1 MNNKI
6 PPPIVTLICGL
17 GIYFSR
23 PFFPEYI
30 LSINN
35 ILSIFILFLG
45 LGILFISAAS
55 FKKHQT
61 TINPLKPEQAS
72 SLVISGVFS
81 FSRNPMYLGMVF
93 ILISISIKFNLLGG
107 LLITSMFVLFIKK
120 FQIIPEEAA
129 MHKLFPKE
137 FASYK
142 ENTRRWI

>member
-6 PPPIVTLICGL
+6 PPPIVTLIFGL
-17 GIYFSR
+17 CIYFSG

-30 LSINN
+30 FSMANFLSG
-35 ILSIFILFLG
+35 LILFVG
-45 LGILFISAAS
+45 VGILIVSAAS
-55 FKKHQT
+55 FRKHQT

-93 ILISISIKFNLLGG
+93 ILISVSIKFNLFGG
-107 LLITSMFVLFIKK
+107 LLITSMFALFITK

>member
-6 PPPIVTLICGL
+6 PPPIVTLIFGL
-17 GIYFSR
+17 CIYFSG
-23 PFFPEYI
+23 PYFPEYI
-30 LSINN
+30 FSMANFLSG
-35 ILSIFILFLG
+35 LILFVG
-45 LGILFISAAS
+45 AVILIVSAAS
-55 FKKHQT
+55 FRKHQT
-61 TINPLKPEQAS
+61 TINPLKPEQAT

-93 ILISISIKFNLLGG
+93 ILISISVKFNLLGG
-107 LLITSMFVLFIKK
+107 FLITTMFALFITK

>member
-107 LLITSMFVLFIKK
+107 LLITSMFALFITK

-142 ENTRRWI
+142 ENTRRCI

>member
-1 MNNKI
+1 MNTKI
-6 PPPIVTLICGL
+6 PPPIVTLIFGL
-17 GIYFSR
+17 CIYFSG
-23 PFFPEYI
+23 PYFPEYI
-30 LSINN
+30 FSMENFLS
-35 ILSIFILFLG
+35 G
-45 LGILFISAAS
+45 LILFIGVSILIVSAVS
-55 FKKHQT
+55 FRKHQT
-61 TINPLKPEQAS
+61 TINPLKPEQAT

-93 ILISISIKFNLLGG
+93 ILISISVKFNLLGG
-107 LLITSMFVLFIKK
+107 LLITLLFALFITK